1 MYYQNGDVYEGGFKI
16 GLKHG
21 YGKEFFK
28 NGFIYEGEYRED
40 KADGE
45 GSLRQQTIEEINTHF
60 GDAKIEKESSV
71 ILQGQFR
78 DDRLILLQGKEI

>member
-40 KADGE
+40 KAEGE
-45 GSLRQQTIEEINTHF
+45 GSLHQQT
-60 GDAKIEKESSV
+60 
-71 ILQGQFR
+71 Q
-78 DDRLILLQGKEI
+78 